1 MDLEKEYWN
10 EQKKIYDS
18 LTYENDKK
26 YYSWQPARWAGND
39 VAINLI
45 SKYLKDVNTTLEIG
59 AGSAAFSIALY
70 NYNNNINPTAI
81 DISPAAYDYANQILK
96 DLNIPVNYKIYDLFK
111 FNEKADLVL
120 SLGVIEHYDKVK
132 MENFIKKCIDLSN
145 KYILICIPNQESIF
159 FKNYV
164 SWSEKLSKK
173 YVEKHQKLTNGDL
186 KKLLEKMNL
195 KIILED
201 GFQVFL
207 SESKFLSEDTKN
219 NLDMINDI
227 RKSISKYDENLAS
240 EYPNKNF
247 SMEDIKTLTLSELN
261 LSKEERMKYSFM
273 TFILAEIK

>member
-1 MDLEKEYWN
+1 
-10 EQKKIYDS
+10 
-18 LTYENDKK
+18 
-26 YYSWQPARWAGND
+26 
-39 VAINLI
+39 
-45 SKYLKDVNTTLEIG
+45 
-59 AGSAAFSIALY
+59 
-70 NYNNNINPTAI
+70 
-81 DISPAAYDYANQILK
+81 
-96 DLNIPVNYKIYDLFK
+96 
-111 FNEKADLVL
+111 
-120 SLGVIEHYDKVK
+120 